1 MNGGATAVC
10 YTRKMNDILE
20 GLNDEQKEA
29 ITHIS
34 GALIIVAGAGTGK
47 TTVMTRRFA
56 WLVQEGLAAVDQI
69 LAVTFTEKAAMEME
83 ERIDRLLPYGH
94 VDVWMSTFHAF
105 CERVLRAHGAEIG
118 LSPDFRVATDV
129 DAWLLMREHIQ
140 AFDLEYYKPLGNP
153 TKFIRALISHFS
165 RAKDEGYDPD
175 AYARG
180 IESETHAS
188 DDERRRVEELARAYR
203 TYETLLHEEN
213 VLDFGGLI
221 LYTVR
226 LFETRPHILRQ
237 YQDQFR
243 FIMVDEFQDTNTAQ
257 YALIKLLA
265 ERSKNITVV
274 GDDDQAIYRF
284 RGASVENILQFERD
298 FPGAKRVVLTKNY
311 RSGQRIL
318 DVAHAFIQANNPRR
332 LEASGDGALCKKLQ
346 CQVAITSTVRHLH
359 SRRVEDEARSVAEEM
374 IAIHANE
381 RDVSWSDMAIL
392 VRANGHA
399 EPFLLALE
407 AAGIPH
413 TFVAMKG
420 LYRKSI
426 VIDAI
431 ALLRIIDMPHDSV
444 SLYRW
449 LCHPDLGLPVE
460 DLSRISDEARHF
472 GISLYDACEHAGD
485 ALSSEGRARVNAL
498 REFLTDMRLF
508 ARRRNALE
516 VLAKAL
522 KTSGLYGFVLQQE
535 ETLQLDASAGLQ
547 QFYERV
553 RRYVSLQKDVSLRA
567 FVGAL
572 DQELRSGEEG
582 DMAQDDQAGPDE
594 VKVMTVHASKG
605 LEFKHVF
612 LVNLVDRRFPSGVRG
627 ESIPLPHALL
637 RGTEEGD
644 LHLEEERRLLYVGL
658 TRAKERVYVTSAE
671 EYGGVRAKKIS
682 RFIDELALGEREH
695 TKSQERSLTEE
706 GFKDRLVQM
715 GAHIPVPET
724 FSFTQLVAYGH
735 CPLQYKCAHVLK
747 IPVPGSGS
755 LSFGKSMHGTLQAFF
770 ERSMERAEEA
780 PFVSWDELQ
789 ALYAEKWID
798 EWYETPQQRE
808 TYRAAGLEHL
818 RAYYESWKIE
828 RPHPLFLERGFTVMI
843 GDVVLRGRVDR
854 IDQVE
859 GGVEIIDYKTGKPKS
874 LKGLSPQDKMQLM
887 LYQLAAR
894 DIFGLEPVRLTFHYL
909 TDNTRVS
916 FLAKEKQLD
925 ALRDTIGAQIQNIRA
940 RLFDPTPGFHCQF
953 CDFKDVCPYRL

>member
-1 MNGGATAVC
+1 MLAATVC
-10 YTRKMNDILE
+10 YTPFMSTILE
-20 GLNDEQKEA
+20 GLNEEQKEA
-29 ITHIS
+29 VTHVS

-69 LAVTFTEKAAMEME
+69 LAVTFTQKAATEME

-94 VDVWMSTFHAF
+94 VDVWINTFHAF
-105 CERVLRAHGAEIG
+105 CERVLRAHGTEIG
-118 LSPDFRVATDV
+118 LSPDFRIVTDV
-129 DAWLLMREHIQ
+129 DAWLLMREHIH
-140 AFDLEYYKPLGNP
+140 AFNLEYYKPLGNP
-153 TKFIRALISHFS
+153 TKFIRALITHFG

-175 AYARG
+175 AYAQG
-180 IESETHAS
+180 IEGKTFAS
-188 DDERRRVEELARAYR
+188 DDEQRRVEELARAYR
-203 TYETLLHEEN
+203 TYEALLHEEN
-213 VLDFGGLI
+213 ALDFGGLI
-221 LYTVR
+221 LYAVR
-226 LFETRPHILRQ
+226 LFQTRPHILKQ

-243 FIMVDEFQDTNTAQ
+243 FIMVDEFQDTNTVQ

-265 ERSKNITVV
+265 ERDQNITVV
-274 GDDDQAIYRF
+274 GDDDQAIYQF

-298 FPGAKRVVLTKNY
+298 FPNAKRVVLTKNY

-332 LEASGDGALCKKLQ
+332 LEASGDGTLCKKLQ
-346 CQVAITSTVRHLH
+346 CQVAMEGTVRHLH
-359 SRRVEDEARSVAEEM
+359 SKRVEDEARGVVEEM
-374 IAIHANE
+374 VSLHKNE
-381 RDVSWSDMAIL
+381 QDVLWSDMALL

-399 EPFLLALE
+399 EPFLLALQ
-407 AAGIPH
+407 AAGVPH

-426 VIDAI
+426 VIDAM
-431 ALLRIIDMPHDSV
+431 ALLRIIDLPHDSV

-449 LCHPDLGLPVE
+449 LCHPDLGFPME
-460 DLSRISDEARHF
+460 DLSRISDEAKRS
-472 GISLYDACEHAGD
+472 GGSLYDACLHTLN
-485 ALSSEGRARVNAL
+485 ALSPQGRTCVETL
-498 REFLTDMRLF
+498 QEFLTDMRLF

-522 KTSGLYGFVLQQE
+522 KTSGLYGFVLQQDDTRQIE
-535 ETLQLDASAGLQ
+535 ASAGLQ

-553 RRYVSLQKDVSLRA
+553 RRYISLQRDVSLRA
-567 FVGAL
+567 FLGAL

-582 DMAQDDQAGPDE
+582 ELPQDDQAGPDE

-612 LVNLVDRRFPSGVRG
+612 LVNLVDRRFPSGARA
-627 ESIPLPHALL
+627 ESIALPDALQ
-637 RGTEEGD
+637 RTEEAGD
-644 LHLEEERRLLYVGL
+644 RHLEEERRLLYVGL

-671 EYGGVRAKKIS
+671 EYGGVRTKKVS
-682 RFIDELALGEREH
+682 RFIEELALGEREQ
-695 TKSQERSLTEE
+695 TTSQEHTLTKED
-706 GFKDRLVQM
+706 FKDRLVTM
-715 GAHIPVPET
+715 GAHLPVPKT
-724 FSFTQLVAYGH
+724 FSFTQLIAYGH

-755 LSFGKSMHGTLQAFF
+755 LSFGKTMHGTLQTFF
-770 ERSMERAEEA
+770 ERSMERAEKA
-780 PFVSWDELQ
+780 QSVSWDELQ

-798 EWYETPQQRE
+798 EWYESSKQRDA
-808 TYRAAGLEHL
+808 YRATGLDQL
-818 RAYYESWKIE
+818 RAYYDSWKME
-828 RPHPLFLERGFTVMI
+828 RPSTLFLERGFTIKI

-859 GGVEIIDYKTGKPKS
+859 GGVEIIDYKTGKPKTMKS
-874 LKGLSPQDKMQLM
+874 LSAQDKMQLM

-894 DIFGLEPVRLTFHYL
+894 DIFGLEPIRLTFHYL

-925 ALRDTIGAQIQNIRA
+925 ALRDTIGSQIGNIKA

-953 CDFKDVCPYRL
+953 CDFRDVCPYARK